1 MSVITNNLLQGDEGY
16 TISRSV
22 RLRSSASAYFNRTPA
37 GTGNQQ
43 KWTWSGWVKRGS
55 FGQQQLFTA
64 GAGTGGSPECYIDF
78 EDNLNFQIF
87 DGTSNLA
94 VVRSTAVYRD
104 PSAWYHV
111 VVAIDTTQATAANRV
126 LLYVNGQ
133 AITSFAF
140 STYPTQN
147 LNTQVNATTAHRI
160 SSSTRTS
167 AYYFDGYLTEINFI
181 DGQALTPSSFGETD
195 AVTGVWKAKKYT
207 GTYGTNGFYL
217 NFSDNSSNTSTTIG
231 KDWSGNGNNWT
242 PNNISVTAGVTYDSM
257 LDVPTMWADGGN
269 GRGNYATLNPLSND
283 QYSTLTDGN
292 LNLLTSVTLSGGLNS
307 SIGVSS
313 GKWYWETTVGATGSP
328 NQAMLG
334 IRNQSA
340 VITGSGGYPG
350 GDTNG
355 YGYYASNGNKY
366 NSTASAYG
374 ASYTSGDVIGV
385 AFDADAGTLTF
396 YKNNTSQGVAFSSIQ
411 MTNNIWF
418 PAFGDGSSGSQCLLT
433 VNFGQRPFAYT
444 PPTGFKALNTQN
456 LPDATIKKGNAYF
469 DVSTWTGD
477 GTSSRAITNSG
488 SFQPDLVWTKARS
501 GASNLS
507 HLLVDAVRGATAT
520 LSSDQTAAEYTLST
534 GVTAFNSNGF
544 QIGTFP
550 NGSGQTEVGWQWKES
565 VSAGFDIVTYTGN
578 GTSQN
583 INHSLGV
590 VPSMI
595 IVKNRSVGSGW
606 RVWHK
611 NLTSAS
617 YVVYLNAT
625 NAQTLEAAAFNGTT
639 PTSTQFSVGA
649 SGDTNGSGNS
659 EVAYL
664 FADVAGYSKFGSY
677 TGNGSTDGP
686 FVYTGFKP
694 RYILVKRSDS
704 TGDWNLHD
712 TARDS
717 YNVADKSLFPNVSN
731 AEATPY
737 YMDIV
742 SNGFKI
748 RDSGSSMNTSS
759 GTYIFAAFA
768 ENPFK
773 NSLAR

>member
-1 MSVITNNLLQGDEGY
+1 M
-16 TISRSV
+16 
-22 RLRSSASAYFNRTPA
+22 
-37 GTGNQQ
+37 
-43 KWTWSGWVKRGS
+43 
-55 FGQQQLFTA
+55 
-64 GAGTGGSPECYIDF
+64 
-78 EDNLNFQIF
+78 
-87 DGTSNLA
+87 
-94 VVRSTAVYRD
+94 
-104 PSAWYHV
+104 
-111 VVAIDTTQATAANRV
+111 
-126 LLYVNGQ
+126 
-133 AITSFAF
+133 
-140 STYPTQN
+140 
-147 LNTQVNATTAHRI
+147 
-160 SSSTRTS
+160 
-167 AYYFDGYLTEINFI
+167 
-181 DGQALTPSSFGETD
+181 
-195 AVTGVWKAKKYT
+195 
-207 GTYGTNGFYL
+207 
-217 NFSDNSSNTSTTIG
+217 
-231 KDWSGNGNNWT
+231 
-242 PNNISVTAGVTYDSM
+242 
-257 LDVPTMWADGGN
+257 
-269 GRGNYATLNPLSND
+269 
-283 QYSTLTDGN
+283 
-292 LNLLTSVTLSGGLNS
+292 
-307 SIGVSS
+307 
-313 GKWYWETTVGATGSP
+313 
-328 NQAMLG
+328 
-334 IRNQSA
+334 
-340 VITGSGGYPG
+340 
-350 GDTNG
+350 
-355 YGYYASNGNKY
+355 
-366 NSTASAYG
+366 
-374 ASYTSGDVIGV
+374 
-385 AFDADAGTLTF
+385 
-396 YKNNTSQGVAFSSIQ
+396 
-411 MTNNIWF
+411 
-418 PAFGDGSSGSQCLLT
+418 
-433 VNFGQRPFAYT
+433 
-444 PPTGFKALNTQN
+444 
-456 LPDATIKKGNAYF
+456 
-469 DVSTWTGD
+469 
-477 GTSSRAITNSG
+477 
-488 SFQPDLVWTKARS
+488 
-501 GASNLS
+501 
-507 HLLVDAVRGATAT
+507 LVDAVRGATAT